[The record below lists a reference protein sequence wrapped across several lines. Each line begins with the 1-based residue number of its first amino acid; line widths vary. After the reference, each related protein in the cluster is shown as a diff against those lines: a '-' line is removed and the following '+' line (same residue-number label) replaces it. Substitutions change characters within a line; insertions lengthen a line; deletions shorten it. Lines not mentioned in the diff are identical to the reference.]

1 MNLQQIINDNPFLE
15 ETGVDADRLFLTFL
29 SNTPNELGLSQ
40 IKEMQVELEKYV
52 IMRKEVYLYCPRGY
66 GRTKFSN
73 DFFERKLRI
82 TATTRNWKTV
92 NTLFEIAKN
101 KSV

>member
-1 MNLQQIINDNPFLE
+1 LNLQQIINDNPFLE
-15 ETGVDADRLFLTFL
+15 ETGVDADRLFLTSL

-82 TATTRNWKTV
+82 TATIVNRNM
-92 NTLFEIAKN
+92 A
-101 KSV
+101 